1 MTDDGDMQGQSK
13 KVDRSQA
20 VFILAGT
27 TTQYTAARQRLNLT
41 PGQAFWLTKPSDLQ
55 GLRGPKVYR
64 VGTWQSL
71 RRIQEI
77 EAAMAAAEAEVV
89 DLT

>member
-1 MTDDGDMQGQSK
+1 MQKQSQRI
-13 KVDRSQA
+13 DRSRA

-27 TTQYTAARQRLNLT
+27 TSQYTAARQRLGLT

-71 RRIQEI
+71 ARLQEI
-77 EAAMAAAEAEVV
+77 KAAMTAAEAEVV
-89 DLT
+89 DLPD